1 MSGRYDTVVTICPYC
16 GTGCNIQFTVD
27 REANRIIEAVGANG
41 RTNEGRLCLKGYYGW
56 DYLNDPE
63 ILTKRLTTPL
73 IRRGG
78 KGAPLE
84 PATWD
89 EAIQFTAEKLKAII
103 KEYGPDT
110 FMCAGSARGPGN
122 EAGYITQKF
131 TRACIGTNNVDH

>member
-89 EAIQFTAEKLKAII
+89 EAIQLPLK
-103 KEYGPDT
+103 
-110 FMCAGSARGPGN
+110 S
-122 EAGYITQKF
+122 
-131 TRACIGTNNVDH
+131 